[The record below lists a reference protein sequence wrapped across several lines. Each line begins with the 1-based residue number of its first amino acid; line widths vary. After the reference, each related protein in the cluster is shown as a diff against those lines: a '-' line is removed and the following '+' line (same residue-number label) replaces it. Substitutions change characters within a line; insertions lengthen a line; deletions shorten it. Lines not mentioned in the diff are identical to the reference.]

1 MFCSVFV
8 SAKELKERGFKF
20 FKLLV
25 VIRLLFSRVSLVQF
39 IMILLGSLE
48 RDYSLF
54 RGVIT
59 LEKGSRSQHGRYGW
73 IATTSKLTPSNP
85 DNLA

>member
-1 MFCSVFV
+1 MQIMCNVIW
-8 SAKELKERGFKF
+8 
-20 FKLLV
+20 LV

-39 IMILLGSLE
+39 NMIRLGSLG

-59 LEKGSRSQHGRYGW
+59 LEKGSRSQQGKYGCT
-73 IATTSKLTPSNP
+73 IHL
-85 DNLA
+85 DRHDQ